1 MKLKLLLLGLLLG
14 IFVHAQNSFR
24 LINTPKA
31 VIPFQLINNLIF
43 IPININGA
51 DLTFMV
57 DTGVAETILF
67 SLENKELKLDNV
79 EKIKFSG
86 LGGSL
91 SIDGLKSDR
100 NLARIGDVMIN
111 NSMSLYVILSEE
123 FNISSHVG
131 IPVNGVIGYHFFK
144 DHPIAIDYVSKKIT
158 VYENIDVL
166 KRKLR
171 KFDEFPMS
179 IEKDKPYLNADV
191 EMTREKKTSK
201 LLIDLGNSDAIW
213 LFPTLIK
220 DFVYNR
226 PNIDDF
232 LGRGFNGDIYGK
244 RSRIHHFYLGDFK
257 FEKPL
262 TAMPDEYSIQHVNLV
277 KDRKGSVGGEIM
289 RRFSLVFDYPNNK
302 LYLKKNR
309 NFDDPF
315 HFNMSGLDFRQDGME
330 WHQDRVKIE
339 TQSMG
344 YNVNGTASEKN
355 QVYRDS
361 FQYNFSLKPIFAIA
375 GVRKDSP
382 AYEAG
387 LKKDDKVISINGD
400 KTSDMT
406 LEKILEIMKSSEGRT
421 ITMIIQRQEEKLTF
435 RFNLEDPIPYQE

>member
-14 IFVHAQNSFR
+14 IFVHSQNSFR
-24 LINTPKA
+24 LVSTQKA

-51 DLTFMV
+51 NLTFMV

-67 SLENKELKLDNV
+67 SLDNKELKLSNV

-100 NLARIGDVMIN
+100 NIARIGDEIIN
-111 NSMSLYVILSEE
+111 TSMSLYVILDEE

-144 DHPIAIDYVSKKIT
+144 DHPIAIDYISKKIT
-158 VYENIDVL
+158 VYESMDVL
-166 KRKLR
+166 KRKVR
-171 KFDEFPMS
+171 KFDELPIS

-191 EMTREKKTSK
+191 EMIREKKSSK

-226 PNIDDF
+226 PNIEDF

-244 RSRIHHFYLGDFK
+244 RSRIHNFYLGDFK

-262 TAMPDEYSIQHVNLV
+262 TAMPDEFSIQHVSLV

-289 RRFSLVFDYPNNK
+289 RRFSLIFDYPNNK

-315 HFNMSGLDFRQDGME
+315 HFNMSGLDFKQDGLE
-330 WHQDRVKIE
+330 WQEDRVRIDTRATAGSGK
-339 TQSMG
+339 
-344 YNVNGTASEKN
+344 VNEAYKE
-355 QVYRDS
+355 DS
-361 FQYNFSLKPIFAIA
+361 FQYKFSLKPLFSIA

-387 LKKDDKVISINGD
+387 LKKEDKVISINGD

-421 ITMIIQRQEEKLTF
+421 ITMIIQRKEEKLTF